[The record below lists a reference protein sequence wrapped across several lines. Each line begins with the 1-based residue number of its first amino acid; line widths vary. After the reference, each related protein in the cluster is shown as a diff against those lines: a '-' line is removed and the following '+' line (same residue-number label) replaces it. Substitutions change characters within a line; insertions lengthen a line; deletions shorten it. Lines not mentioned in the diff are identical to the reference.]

1 MSRYPIFIAFH
12 ILELCQITLRY
23 EENSQ
28 VCYSSVM
35 NTLENLNFHKTLLEA
50 PGNFCLWL
58 SKLKRKLTV
67 EFYNVSP

>member
-50 PGNFCLWL
+50 PAISVCG
-58 SKLKRKLTV
+58 
-67 EFYNVSP
+67 